1 MEELKK
7 RARYFPA
14 IPAFIAQMQQ
24 EMEAGK
30 IRTFDPL
37 HLFLNVVGMCVFPF
51 MAKPVFCNVMDIP
64 EAGFDHLMQARAAEV
79 TNFLRAALTPT

>member
-1 MEELKK
+1 
-7 RARYFPA
+7 
-14 IPAFIAQMQQ
+14 
-24 EMEAGK
+24 
-30 IRTFDPL
+30 
-37 HLFLNVVGMCVFPF
+37 VGMCVFPF